1 MVESKGET
9 MKKRF
14 TLIELLVSKTCQIC
28 INVLRKIGA
37 CLNICHCNSAKCG
50 IVDFANAKT
59 AIHQKFLA
67 RKGETFFKKG
77 SLPAPAPFT
86 LIELLLKRSHL
97 CCDRVYGKEEG
108 FSPAY
113 RQVKLYSFT
122 LIELLVVIAIIAIL
136 AAMLLPALQQ
146 ARARAQSTYCQ
157 NNLMELNKIL
167 FAYVDDNQGFAPTGY
182 YTSNYLFTSDA
193 VGTGTL
199 TSYIPYKRDGEEKV
213 LPALSIC
220 PKGRR
225 DTRVPLNSP
234 VTKDGNPNF
243 SYGMN
248 AYTSTRVQSRTHFQK
263 FTDGKHHSQRMSWA
277 EIGGPWQRGA
287 APQENTVLG
296 GGGVGNNR
304 FIAYRHPDYKTTN
317 VAYADGHV
325 APLNARK
332 LIITLEGWD
341 GYKKYD
347 IYFFFRD
354 NYP

>member
-1 MVESKGET
+1 

-28 INVLRKIGA
+28 INVLRKFGA

-67 RKGETFFKKG
+67 RMDGVRGRKGEPFFKKG
-77 SLPAPAPFT
+77 SLPAPAP
-86 LIELLLKRSHL
+86 
-97 CCDRVYGKEEG
+97 
-108 FSPAY
+108 
-113 RQVKLYSFT
+113 FT

-199 TSYIPYKRDGEEKV
+199 TAYIPYKKDGEEKV

-248 AYTSTRVQSRTHFQK
+248 AYTSTRVQDRTHFQK

-287 APQENTVLG
+287 VPKEDTVLG

-325 APLNARK
+325 APLNAGK

-341 GYKKYD
+341 GYKQYD

>member
-1 MVESKGET
+1 MVESEGKT

-67 RKGETFFKKG
+67 RMDGARGRKGEPFFKKG
-77 SLPAPAPFT
+77 SLPSPAP
-86 LIELLLKRSHL
+86 
-97 CCDRVYGKEEG
+97 
-108 FSPAY
+108 
-113 RQVKLYSFT
+113 FT

-182 YTSNYLFTSDA
+182 YTSNYLFTSDV

-199 TSYIPYKRDGEEKV
+199 TAYIPYKKDGEEKV

-225 DTRVPLNSP
+225 DPRMPLNSP
-234 VTKDGNPNF
+234 VTKAGNPNF

-248 AYTSTRVQSRTHFQK
+248 AYTSTRVQDRTHFQK

-287 APQENTVLG
+287 VPKEDTVLG

-325 APLNARK
+325 APLNAGK

-341 GYKKYD
+341 GYKKHD

>member
-1 MVESKGET
+1 

-28 INVLRKIGA
+28 INVLRKFGA

-67 RKGETFFKKG
+67 RMDGARGRKGEPFFKKG
-77 SLPAPAPFT
+77 SLPAPAP
-86 LIELLLKRSHL
+86 
-97 CCDRVYGKEEG
+97 
-108 FSPAY
+108 
-113 RQVKLYSFT
+113 FT

-199 TSYIPYKRDGEEKV
+199 TAYIPYKKDGEEKV

-248 AYTSTRVQSRTHFQK
+248 AYTSTRVQDRTHFQK

-287 APQENTVLG
+287 VPKEDTVLG

-325 APLNARK
+325 APLNAGK

-341 GYKKYD
+341 GYKQYD